1 MPASV
6 DRILPKTA
14 KAWHSGGEVI
24 LVRRHLSPVMT
35 RKHPATGSGSRDDR
49 VIDALE
55 EEDNIDSLE
64 ESCPATKTTE
74 KRG

>member
-1 MPASV
+1 
-6 DRILPKTA
+6 
-14 KAWHSGGEVI
+14 
-24 LVRRHLSPVMT
+24 MT